1 LPTKTKWIMEAEYI
15 QSCNCDWGCPCNFD
29 ALPTHGNCEALV
41 AYRVKK
47 GRFGETKLDGVIF
60 AEGLWWPK
68 AIHEGNGIGA
78 LYIDENTTSEQRKAV
93 EEIFSGKHGGGVF
106 EIFPKT
112 WTKKLPTKIV
122 KVDFHYNG
130 YNSWFKVDGI
140 GEVHS
145 SYIANPV
152 TGEKFKGQIVLPD
165 GINWK
170 KAMVTN
176 IKRWWIGDR
185 EIHAKHDNRAGF
197 VATLKITDKGCIG

>member
-1 LPTKTKWIMEAEYI
+1 MQLRRPPYTRELRSASSLQGEA
-15 QSCNCDWGCPCNFD
+15 GK
-29 ALPTHGNCEALV
+29 V
-41 AYRVKK
+41 R
-47 GRFGETKLDGVIF
+47 R
-60 AEGLWWPK
+60 
-68 AIHEGNGIGA
+68 
-78 LYIDENTTSEQRKAV
+78 ENTTSEQRKAV

-140 GEVHS
+140 GEVRS
-145 SYIANPV
+145 AYISNPV

-176 IKRWWIGDR
+176 IKKWWIGDR
-185 EIHAKHDNRAGF
+185 DIHAKHDNRAGF
-197 VATLKITDKGCIG
+197 VTTLKITDKGCIG